1 MPPEHEGAMFL
12 ENEVSIIREWIANGA
27 PAPEGEKPEAD
38 PKDHW
43 AYQKIKRPPLPYNVS
58 DKNPVD
64 AFIHSKHLKMGLRRQ
79 PPAEPKIL
87 LRRLYLDL
95 IGLPPTT
102 DQLLTNASYEDTV
115 DLLLTSPHYGER
127 WGRHWMDVWRYSDW
141 YGLGGMLR
149 HSQKHLWH
157 WRDWIVRSLNQDKG
171 YDRMIMEM
179 LAGDELDPANEDA
192 VTGTGYLARSYYV
205 FNRNTWLDATI
216 EHSAKAFLG
225 ITMNCAKC
233 HDHKYDPIS
242 QVDYYNYR
250 SFFEPHHLRLDAL
263 PGETNFDKNAL
274 PRAYD
279 RDLNATTALFLRGD
293 PALPDN
299 QKNIRPL
306 VPKMFREFAPKSKP
320 SLFPQVA
327 GLPAHALTF
336 RMIKSN
342 LQSPKVLNARK
353 DLQEA
358 ESLKKAKPPE
368 VKKDNLT
375 NQKGRILYRR
385 V

>member
-1 MPPEHEGAMFL
+1 VKPLIWLIPVFGLHSFIFGAPDYLQDVKPLLASRCFDCHGALKQEAKLRVDTAQSMIDAEMIIPGKPDDSELIYRITTTEPEERMPPEHEGAMFL
-12 ENEVSIIREWIANGA
+12 ENQVDIIREWIANGA
-27 PAPEGEKPEAD
+27 HAPEGEKPETD

-43 AYQKIKRPPLPYNVS
+43 AYQKIKRPPLPNDVS

-102 DQLLTNASYEDTV
+102 EQLLTNASYEDTV

-216 EHSAKAFLG
+216 EHSAKG
-225 ITMNCAKC
+225 I
-233 HDHKYDPIS
+233 S
-242 QVDYYNYR
+242 RYYH
-250 SFFEPHHLRLDAL
+250 ELCEMP
-263 PGETNFDKNAL
+263 
-274 PRAYD
+274 
-279 RDLNATTALFLRGD
+279 
-293 PALPDN
+293 
-299 QKNIRPL
+299 
-306 VPKMFREFAPKSKP
+306 
-320 SLFPQVA
+320 
-327 GLPAHALTF
+327 
-336 RMIKSN
+336 
-342 LQSPKVLNARK
+342 
-353 DLQEA
+353 
-358 ESLKKAKPPE
+358 
-368 VKKDNLT
+368 
-375 NQKGRILYRR
+375 
-385 V
+385 